1 MVLQIDADADKR
13 VLGWVIAANPV
24 GQLISSPIVGWL
36 GNRFGSVRWLC
47 MLTGVLNMIGFVLY
61 ACLGGL
67 PQQRRYWMIF
77 ARFIVGIA
85 AGKLNRK
92 LYFIPRVLLPRRSKQ
107 NIDNIVSI

>member
-85 AGKLNRK
+85 AGKFN
-92 LYFIPRVLLPRRSKQ
+92 P
-107 NIDNIVSI
+107 